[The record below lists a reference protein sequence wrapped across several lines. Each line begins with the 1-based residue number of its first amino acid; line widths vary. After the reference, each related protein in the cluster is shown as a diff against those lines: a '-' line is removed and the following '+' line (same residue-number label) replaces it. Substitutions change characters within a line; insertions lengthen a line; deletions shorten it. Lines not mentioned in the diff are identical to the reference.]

1 MKRFRSPF
9 GRVLDIRQQMTR
21 IAELALA
28 REQAALDAARAALR
42 DCQEGILRDQEQLS
56 RTLEQS
62 GDITLIRALQ
72 LRVEQGTARLQQ
84 ARQSVQAAETAVR
97 RARQQLQRARTEQEA
112 VQRLVER
119 QREEHRKETQ
129 RDEQLQI
136 DEAGQSR
143 HARRVGSAMK
153 GA

>member
-21 IAELALA
+21 VAEMALA
-28 REQAALDAARAALR
+28 RERAALESAQAALR
-42 DCQEGILRDQEQLS
+42 DCQAMVMRDQEQLG

-62 GDITLIRALQ
+62 GDITTIRSLHRQIELGLA
-72 LRVEQGTARLQQ
+72 RVQQ
-84 ARQSVQAAETAVR
+84 TRQSVQSVESAVR
-97 RARQQLQRARTEQEA
+97 EAMQQVQRAKTEQEA
-112 VQRLVER
+112 VQRLVQR
-119 QREEHRKETQ
+119 QQEEHRRETL

-136 DEAGQSR
+136 DEAGLGR
-143 HARRVGSAMK
+143 HTRRVGAAIK

>member
-21 IAELALA
+21 VAEMALA
-28 REQAALDAARAALR
+28 RERAALDAAQAALR
-42 DCQEGILRDQEQLS
+42 DSQAAVMRDQEQLS

-62 GDITLIRALQ
+62 GDITMIRALHHQ
-72 LRVEQGTARLQQ
+72 IELALSRVQQ
-84 ARQSVQAAETAVR
+84 TRQTVQAAESAVQE
-97 RARQQLQRARTEQEA
+97 AMQQVQRAKTDQEA
-112 VQRLVER
+112 VQRLVQR
-119 QREEHRKETQ
+119 QQEEHRKEAL

-136 DEAGQSR
+136 DEAGLGR
-143 HARRVGSAMK
+143 HARRVGAAME

>member
-21 IAELALA
+21 MAEMALA
-28 REQAALDAARAALR
+28 RERAALETAQESLR
-42 DCQEGILRDQEQLS
+42 DCQARIHRDQEQLS
-56 RTLEQS
+56 RTLEES
-62 GDITLIRALQ
+62 GDITVIRALHHQ
-72 LRVEQGTARLQQ
+72 IHLGMTRVQQARKSVQVAESAVAQALQQLQQ
-84 ARQSVQAAETAVR
+84 ARTD
-97 RARQQLQRARTEQEA
+97 QEA

-119 QREEHRKETQ
+119 QKEEHRKEAL

-136 DEAGQSR
+136 DEAGLSR
-143 HARRVGSAMK
+143 HARRVGAAME